1 MSRPEPDLS
10 STSAR
15 PARRPFGSLVDVS
28 RLSDM
33 PVCSGQVGQ
42 IKQRMEKINSRQIFP
57 EKAKET
63 LLGEIAKHPNAPKG
77 TWRVGKS

>member
-1 MSRPEPDLS
+1 MW
-10 STSAR
+10 
-15 PARRPFGSLVDVS
+15 
-28 RLSDM
+28 
-33 PVCSGQVGQ
+33 Q
-42 IKQRMEKINSRQIFP
+42 IKQLMENIDSLPISP